1 MTKERLAHDSEALEA
16 LAEIGNEEFDPRNYR
31 FEDYVTLVIFWLLA
45 LDVFLQFFSR
55 YVLGDSIAWT
65 EEMAR
70 YLLILVCF
78 IGGAMAVRKNSHI
91 MVEFFYR
98 YMPPVMGRL
107 LSTLVDI
114 ARVVFFAAAA
124 WITYGLAGR
133 THSMM
138 VSVDIPKSYL
148 YYAVMAGFLLM
159 LLRAVQVAI
168 RHWREGT
175 SELLATDDDDQ

>member
-1 MTKERLAHDSEALEA
+1 MTEQRQPHDSEALES
-16 LAEIGNEEFDPRNYR
+16 LAAPDETPFDPRDYR
-31 FEDYVTLVIFWLLA
+31 IEDYVTLGIFWVLA

-55 YVLGDSIAWT
+55 YVLGDSVAWT

-78 IGGAMAVRKNSHI
+78 IGGSMAVRRNSHI

-98 YMPPVMGRL
+98 YMPPAMGRL
-107 LSTLVDI
+107 LSTFVDL
-114 ARVVFFAAAA
+114 ARIVFFAAAA

-159 LLRAVQVAI
+159 LLRAVQVAM
-168 RHWREGT
+168 RHWRDGT
-175 SELLATDDDDQ
+175 SELLAGDDDR

>member
-1 MTKERLAHDSEALEA
+1 MASGRRSETAMTEQPQPHDSEALEA
-16 LAEIGNEEFDPRNYR
+16 LADLDEAPFDPRDYR
-31 FEDYVTLVIFWLLA
+31 FEDYVTLAIFWVLA

-55 YVLGDSIAWT
+55 YVLGDSVAWT

-78 IGGAMAVRKNSHI
+78 IGGSMAVRRNSHI

-98 YMPPVMGRL
+98 YMPPAMGRL
-107 LSTLVDI
+107 LSTLVDM
-114 ARVVFFAAAA
+114 ARIVFFAAAA

-138 VSVDIPKSYL
+138 VSVDIPK
-148 YYAVMAGFLLM
+148 
-159 LLRAVQVAI
+159 R
-168 RHWREGT
+168 
-175 SELLATDDDDQ
+175 

>member
-1 MTKERLAHDSEALEA
+1 MTEQRQSHDSEALEA
-16 LAEIGNEEFDPRNYR
+16 LAAPDEAPFDPRDYR
-31 FEDYVTLVIFWLLA
+31 IEDYVTLGIFWVLA

-55 YVLGDSIAWT
+55 YVLGDSVAWT

-78 IGGAMAVRKNSHI
+78 IGGSMAVRRNSHI

-98 YMPPVMGRL
+98 YMPPAMGRL
-107 LSTLVDI
+107 LSTFVDL
-114 ARVVFFAAAA
+114 ARIVFFAAAA

-159 LLRAVQVAI
+159 LLRAVQVAM
-168 RHWREGT
+168 RHWRDGT
-175 SELLATDDDDQ
+175 SELLAGDDDR

>member
-1 MTKERLAHDSEALEA
+1 MTEERLPREEKLLSAIEE
-16 LAEIGNEEFDPRNYR
+16 EEFDPRNYR
-31 FEDYVTLVIFWLLA
+31 FEDYVTLGVFWLLA

-78 IGGAMAVRKNSHI
+78 LGGSMAVRRNSHI

-98 YMPPVMGRL
+98 YMPLAMGRL

-114 ARVVFFAAAA
+114 ARAAFFAAAA
-124 WITYGLAGR
+124 WITYGLASR

-138 VSVDIPKSYL
+138 VSVDIPKRYL
-148 YYAVMAGFLLM
+148 YYVVMIGFLLM
-159 LLRAVQVAI
+159 LFRAVLVAI

-175 SELLATDDDDQ
+175 SELLASDDD

>member
-1 MTKERLAHDSEALEA
+1 MTEERLPREEELLGPME
-16 LAEIGNEEFDPRNYR
+16 EEEFDARNYR
-31 FEDYVTLVIFWLLA
+31 FEDYVTLGIFWVLA
-45 LDVFLQFFSR
+45 LDAFLQFFSR

-78 IGGAMAVRKNSHI
+78 IGGSMAVRKNSHI

-98 YMPPVMGRL
+98 YMSPAMGRL
-107 LSTLVDI
+107 LSTLVDV
-114 ARVVFFAAAA
+114 ARIVFFAAAA
-124 WITYGLAGR
+124 WITYGLASR

-159 LLRAVQVAI
+159 LFRAVQVAI

-175 SELLATDDDDQ
+175 SELLASDDD

>member
-1 MTKERLAHDSEALEA
+1 MTKERLAHDGEALEA
-16 LAEIGNEEFDPRNYR
+16 LADIGNEEFDPRQYR
-31 FEDYVTLVIFWLLA
+31 VEDYITMVIFWVLA
-45 LDVFLQFFSR
+45 FDVFLQFFSR

-78 IGGAMAVRKNSHI
+78 IGGAMAVRNNSHI

-98 YMPPVMGRL
+98 YMPPAMGRL

-114 ARVVFFAAAA
+114 ARIVFFAAAA

-133 THSMM
+133 TQAMM

-175 SELLATDDDDQ
+175 SELMPSKDDR

>member
-1 MTKERLAHDSEALEA
+1 MPEERATPELEA
-16 LAEIGNEEFDPRNYR
+16 IDAMREDDFAFRDYGP
-31 FEDYVTLVIFWLLA
+31 EDYATLIVFWLLA
-45 LDVFLQFFSR
+45 VDVFLQFFSR

-78 IGGAMAVRKNSHI
+78 LGGAMAVRKNSHI

-98 YMPPVMGRL
+98 YMPGAMGRFM
-107 LSTLVDI
+107 STLVDLV
-114 ARVVFFAAAA
+114 RVLFFAAAA
-124 WITYGLAGR
+124 WITYQLAGR
-133 THSMM
+133 TGSMM
-138 VSVDIPKSYL
+138 VSVDIPKSWL

-159 LLRAVQVAI
+159 MLRAAQVAI

-175 SELLATDDDDQ
+175 SELLSSDDDR